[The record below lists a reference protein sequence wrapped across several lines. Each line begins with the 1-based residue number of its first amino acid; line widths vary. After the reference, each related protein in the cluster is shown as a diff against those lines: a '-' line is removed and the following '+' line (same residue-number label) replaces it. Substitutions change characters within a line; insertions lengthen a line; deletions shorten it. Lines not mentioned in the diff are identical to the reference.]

1 MGFKYKID
9 YIDFDAETFSD
20 GSTQTYGNETRLR
33 VFNAKGYELES
44 VAFSPEEISELL
56 DYVEVWED
64 HATCEV
70 CADYAEKKRRAGNVD
85 PHAEAEVYHNALFQE
100 VQE

>member
-1 MGFKYKID
+1 MGFKYKVD

-20 GSTQTYGNETRLR
+20 GSTRTYGNEARLR

-44 VAFSPEEISELL
+44 VRFHADEIADLL
-56 DYVEVWED
+56 DYIETWDE
-64 HATCEV
+64 HAGCIV
-70 CADYAEKKRRAGNVD
+70 CVDYAERKAKGND
-85 PHAEAEVYHNALFQE
+85 QHSEAEVYHNALFQD